1 LKATIEAMRKE
12 ARHDSERAALREAGA
27 FIQPLIE
34 TAAEFAALSGACP
47 LAARLDAHVRLAET
61 LADADG
67 ERGIERL
74 WRNEAG
80 EALADFVAELRD
92 AGRDAPP
99 LNPADYVA
107 LLRELMQGV
116 AVRPRYGLHPRLFI
130 WGPLE
135 ARLQQAELVVLGGL
149 NEGVWPPEPAIDPWL
164 SRPMRSAF
172 GLPAP
177 ERRIG
182 LSAHDFQ
189 QAMGAPRVV
198 LTRSLRA
205 AGQPTVPARWLLRF
219 EAFLQLLGVEGGR
232 EAAVL
237 RGWQRNLD
245 RAEMVQPISRPMPRP
260 GTKRRPDSLSVTQI
274 ETWMRDPYGIYAR
287 HILKLRPLDP
297 IDQDPDLS
305 DLGSIV
311 HEALHLFVAAYPEV
325 LPEDALERLLE
336 IGRKKFEPHESRPAV
351 MAFWW
356 PRFEKIARW
365 FVENEA
371 ARRPLLEES
380 RTELEGAVSIT
391 EVKPVFTLKARAD
404 RIDRL
409 ADGELVLIDYKTGA
423 APGHK
428 EVLLGLSPQ
437 LSLEAVIALATG
449 FKGLAYGSV
458 ARLEYWRLSGGAVP
472 GEIKEVRQPGRPGG
486 PIDPND
492 IAGKARQGLVDLL
505 RTFGKPDAAYPP
517 APRAEYAPRYNDY
530 EHLARIAEWTVNE
543 TDEEAGDYG

>member
-1 LKATIEAMRKE
+1 MRKT
-12 ARHDSERAALREAGA
+12 ARHEGERGALREAGA
-27 FIQPLIE
+27 FVQSLIE
-34 TAAEFAALSGACP
+34 IAQEFAGLGGPRP
-47 LAARLDAHVRLAET
+47 LAARLEAHIRLAEA
-61 LADADG
+61 LAASSTEKG
-67 ERGIERL
+67 AERL

-92 AGRDAPP
+92 AGRDAPQLTP
-99 LNPADYVA
+99 TDYAA
-107 LLRELMQGV
+107 LLRELLETV

-149 NEGVWPPEPAIDPWL
+149 NEGVWPPEPPIDPWL
-164 SRPMRSAF
+164 SRPMRADF

-198 LTRSLRA
+198 LTRPLRA
-205 AGQPTVPARWLLRF
+205 GGQPTVPARWLLRF
-219 EAFLQLLGVEGGR
+219 EAFLQLLDLTGDR
-232 EAAVL
+232 DAAVL

-245 RAEMVQPISRPMPRP
+245 RAEMLQPIKRPEPRP
-260 GTKRRPDSLSVTQI
+260 GAKRRPDSLSVTQI

-305 DLGSIV
+305 DLGMIV
-311 HEALHLFVAAYPEV
+311 HQALHLFVAAYPDA
-325 LPEDALERLLE
+325 LPEDALDRLLA
-336 IGRKKFEPHESRPAV
+336 IGRKQFEPHESRPAV

-365 FVENEA
+365 FVETETTL
-371 ARRPLLEES
+371 RPSLEES
-380 RTELEGAVSIT
+380 RTELEGAVSIGD
-391 EVKPVFTLKARAD
+391 VKPAFTLKARAD

-409 ADGELVLIDYKTGA
+409 SDGELVLIDYKTGA

-428 EVLLGLSPQ
+428 EVMLGLSPQ
-437 LSLEAVIALATG
+437 LSLEAVIALEAG
-449 FKGLAYGSV
+449 FKDLAYGKV

-472 GEIKEVRQPGRPGG
+472 GEIKEVRQPGRGGG
-486 PIDPND
+486 PVDAND
-492 IAGKARQGLVDLL
+492 LAAKARQGLVDLL
-505 RTFGKPDAAYPP
+505 RAFGKSDAVYSPS
-517 APRAEYAPRYNDY
+517 PRAEYAPRYNDY
-530 EHLARIAEWTVNE
+530 DHLARTAEWTVNQ
-543 TDEEAGDYG
+543 TDEEAGEFG